1 MEKMEELLKEIER
14 LKKENEKV
22 ERLEKENKKVERLE
36 KENEKLKKRMD
47 VVELEKAV
55 AEVTEQL
62 RDVDL
67 SQTSEYC
74 LIGKFY

>member
-1 MEKMEELLKEIER
+1 MGKMEELLKRIE
-14 LKKENEKV
+14 KI
-22 ERLEKENKKVERLE
+22 E
-36 KENEKLKKRMD
+36 KENEELKKRMD
-47 VVELEKAV
+47 VVELEKSV